1 MLQSHFH
8 RDSLSEHPDELKE
21 NITEFRSVLLV
32 AQLVCVCWWRAVKCA
47 NDAIRRDDVGKSRR
61 RSNIAI
67 AAYIFCIVVKS
78 ASMVKFVKLFRV
90 LTLLQKY
97 LHVYIVTL
105 LVRLEGRLSV
115 TLLVR
120 RHDR

>member
-1 MLQSHFH
+1 
-8 RDSLSEHPDELKE
+8 
-21 NITEFRSVLLV
+21 
-32 AQLVCVCWWRAVKCA
+32 
-47 NDAIRRDDVGKSRR
+47 
-61 RSNIAI
+61 
-67 AAYIFCIVVKS
+67 
-78 ASMVKFVKLFRV
+78 MVKFVKLFRV